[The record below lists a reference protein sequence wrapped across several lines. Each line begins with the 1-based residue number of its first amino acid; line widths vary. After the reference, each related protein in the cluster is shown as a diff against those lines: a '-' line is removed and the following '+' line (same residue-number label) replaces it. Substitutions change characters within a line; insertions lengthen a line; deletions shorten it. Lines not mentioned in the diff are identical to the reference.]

1 MAARTDGDPPRVAVA
16 PVGVVVL
23 LVGVLLVA
31 VNGRYGYHRDE
42 LYFIACGRHPAWGYP
57 DQGPVTPLLAR
68 FMDDLAPGSPTV
80 LRLPAVASV
89 LGATVLAALIARELG
104 GRGFAQGLTALVV
117 GTGVLTLLGGHLLVT
132 ATVDLVVWVAIV
144 YLVVR
149 ILAAPPGARDRL
161 WLVVGVVAGIGLLN
175 KALPG
180 VLLLGLLVGGVL
192 TPAVRTRLRSRWLW
206 AGAAVALALWA
217 PYLVWQARNGWPQLE
232 LGRMIAREYG
242 TAGQRAGFVVIQL
255 VMFGFA
261 GAYLWISGV
270 SRSLRRRDPRLGPRR
285 PSWQPVLAWA
295 WLVVVAVLAVA
306 AGQGYYG
313 AGIYPP
319 LIAAGAV
326 GLEARLRST
335 TARALVVGGRRRARR
350 RPRTGV
356 PPAPARAHA
365 AGLAVGRGRR
375 EPVRD
380 GRLAPARRRRRRRLS
395 LAAGRRPRGRRPP
408 GRQLRRGRCDRPL
421 RPIAGTA
428 AGLQRAQRLRL
439 VGSTAGRRPRRCRR
453 RRGRTARGAPGLPSG
468 RPGAQRRGRAER
480 GEHQRGRL
488 RLRGACAGLGG
499 GVASGQAPEQLS
511 TRARRPAGPG
521 VSATRR
527 CALHRIRCSAQRA
540 RRGSPGLRSWP
551 PEPAAVVAPDAD
563 CVRSYTVTPPTV
575 VLEKVLSIQLVIWLA
590 APEPPP
596 GPNPPKPPWPLP
608 PARK

>member
-1 MAARTDGDPPRVAVA
+1 MAAHTEDDPPRVAVA
-16 PVGVVVL
+16 PVGVVVV
-23 LVGVLLVA
+23 LVGILLVA

-295 WLVVVAVLAVA
+295 WVVVVAVLAVS

-335 TARALVVGGRRRARR
+335 TARALVVGA
-350 RPRTGV
+350 V
-356 PPAPARAHA
+356 VVLA
-365 AGLAVGRGRR
+365 AA
-375 EPVRD
+375 
-380 GRLAPARRRRRRRLS
+380 LAPASLPLLPAHTLQASPWAGDAENQFETIGWPRLVADVAAAYRS
-395 LAAGRRPRGRRPP
+395 LPDADRAAAVLLADNYGEAGAIDLYGPSWGLPRAYSGLNAYGWWGPPPDGGRAVVAVAEDGPP
-408 GRQLRRGRCDRPL
+408 AVLPGC
-421 RPIAGTA
+421 
-428 AGLQRAQRLRL
+428 RL
-439 VGSTAGRRPRRCRR
+439 VGPVRNDEGVRNEESTSAAVYVC
-453 RRGRTARGAPGLPSG
+453 GAPVQG
-468 RPGAQRRGRAER
+468 
-480 GEHQRGRL
+480 
-488 RLRGACAGLGG
+488 
-499 GVASGQAPEQLS
+499 
-511 TRARRPAGPG
+511 
-521 VSATRR
+521 
-527 CALHRIRCSAQRA
+527 
-540 RRGSPGLRSWP
+540 W
-551 PEPAAVVAPDAD
+551 AAVWPR
-563 CVRSYTVTPPTV
+563 VRH
-575 VLEKVLSIQLVIWLA
+575 LS
-590 APEPPP
+590 
-596 GPNPPKPPWPLP
+596 N
-608 PARK
+608 